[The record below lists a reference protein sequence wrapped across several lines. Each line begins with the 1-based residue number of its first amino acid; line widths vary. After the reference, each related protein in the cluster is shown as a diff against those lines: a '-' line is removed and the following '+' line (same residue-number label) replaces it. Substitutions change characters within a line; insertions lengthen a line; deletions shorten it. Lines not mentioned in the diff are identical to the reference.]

1 MYLSKVTEP
10 KKRGAYPKGTA
21 KREEILQHAV
31 DVFGRLGFHAVS
43 MREIAKECGLSQA
56 GLLHH
61 FPNKVALLLALVD
74 EREHS
79 QQIENSTLGQDW
91 TVVFYE
97 RMLRNMENEALTR
110 LWANLVGEA
119 TDRQHPA
126 HNYFLERYQN
136 IRTEFAQFMANSTDI
151 SDEDRMRA
159 TLLIAFWDGLQTQW
173 LLDDDFDM
181 REPFKYAM
189 KLLSQKPIA

>member
-1 MYLSKVTEP
+1 MTEP

-31 DVFGRLGFHAVS
+31 DVFGRLGFHAAS

-61 FPNKVALLLALVD
+61 FPNKEALLLALVD

-79 QQIENSTLGQDW
+79 QEFDAGTSW
-91 TVVFYE
+91 TESFYT
-97 RMLRNMENEALTR
+97 RMLENMENEALTR

-119 TDRQHPA
+119 TDRKHPA
-126 HNYFLERYQN
+126 HDYFLNRYRK
-136 IRTEFAQFMANSTDI
+136 IREQFALSIASSSSI
-151 SDEDRMRA
+151 SEDDRMRA
-159 TLLIAFWDGLQTQW
+159 SILIAVWDGLQTQW

>member
-1 MYLSKVTEP
+1 MTEP
-10 KKRGAYPKGTA
+10 KKRGAYPKGAA
-21 KREEILQHAV
+21 KREEILHHAI
-31 DVFGRLGFHAVS
+31 DVFGRLGFHAAS

-61 FPNKVALLLALVD
+61 FPNKEALLLALVE

-79 QQIENSTLGQDW
+79 QNIEDNFEGRPW
-91 TVVFYE
+91 TEVFYE

-119 TDRQHPA
+119 TDRKHPA
-126 HNYFLERYQN
+126 HNYFLDRYQN
-136 IRTEFAQFMANSTDI
+136 IRQEFAEILA
-151 SDEDRMRA
+151 SDEMVSDDDRMRA
-159 TLLIAFWDGLQTQW
+159 TLLIAVWDGLQTQW

-189 KLLSQKPIA
+189 ELLSQKPIG

>member
-1 MYLSKVTEP
+1 MTEP

-31 DVFGRLGFHAVS
+31 DVFGRLGFHAAS

-61 FPNKVALLLALVD
+61 FPNKEALLLALVD

-79 QQIENSTLGQDW
+79 QEIENSTFGQDW
-91 TVVFYE
+91 TEVFYE
-97 RMLRNMENEALTR
+97 RMLCNMENEALTR

-126 HNYFLERYQN
+126 HNYFLERYQK
-136 IRTEFAQFMANSTDI
+136 IRTEFAQFMANSKDI
-151 SDEDRMRA
+151 TDEDRMRS